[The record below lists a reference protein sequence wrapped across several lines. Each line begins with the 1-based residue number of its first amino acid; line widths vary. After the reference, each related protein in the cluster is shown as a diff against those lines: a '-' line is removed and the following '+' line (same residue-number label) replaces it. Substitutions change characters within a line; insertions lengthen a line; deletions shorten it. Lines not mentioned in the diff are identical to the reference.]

1 MNKKAFTLIEL
12 LIVVAIIGILA
23 AIAVPNFMNA
33 QMRAK
38 VVRVHSD
45 MKAVS
50 TAIEEYR
57 VDQSSIPFMWDMTKV
72 DPTQCAYLSV
82 SGEEGLRLGR
92 LLTTPVSYIS
102 SIPMDPF
109 NSNCKPDFGW
119 GVPAGKT
126 VSFVMT
132 MNKST
137 YSNATVL
144 TAISRYLDVKRIQ
157 YGMESCGPDLIWWDG
172 KNGDTYIY
180 TTSNGLFSQG
190 QIVFTDGYGVIQ

>member
-1 MNKKAFTLIEL
+1 MKKSFTLIEL

-33 QMRAK
+33 QLRAK
-38 VVRVHSD
+38 VVRIRAD

-50 TAIEEYR
+50 TAIEAYR
-57 VDQSSIPFMWDMTKV
+57 VDQSSIPFMWDVTKV
-72 DPTQCAYLSV
+72 NPTQCAWLTV
-82 SGEEGLRLGR
+82 SGDEGKYLGR
-92 LLTTPVSYIS
+92 LLTTPVSYITA
-102 SIPMDPF
+102 IPIDPF
-109 NSNCKPDFGW
+109 NSQCKSVW
-119 GVPAGKT
+119 VPPEGAK

-132 MNKST
+132 MNKAVYDNS
-137 YSNATVL
+137 SVL

-172 KNGDTYIY
+172 VNGDTYIY
-180 TTSNGLFSQG
+180 TPSNGLQSQG